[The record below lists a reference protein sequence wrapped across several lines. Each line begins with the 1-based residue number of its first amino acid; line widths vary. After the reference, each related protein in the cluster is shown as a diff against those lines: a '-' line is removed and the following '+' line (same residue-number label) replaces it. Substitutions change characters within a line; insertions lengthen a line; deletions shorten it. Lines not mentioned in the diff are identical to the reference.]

1 MQILP
6 SVFTQHVS
14 FDLYYN
20 NCSNAKL
27 QIASISTDLQESL
40 CDGNKYPL
48 KKKSGSFVLVSHVQT
63 VKSLGLLLIAI
74 KIFSKPK
81 RCFVFLLYPVQLHTC
96 VQ

>member
-6 SVFTQHVS
+6 SVFTQRVS

-20 NCSNAKL
+20 NCSKAKL

-48 KKKSGSFVLVSHVQT
+48 KKNLDHLYWLVMY
-63 VKSLGLLLIAI
+63 KL
-74 KIFSKPK
+74 
-81 RCFVFLLYPVQLHTC
+81 
-96 VQ
+96 